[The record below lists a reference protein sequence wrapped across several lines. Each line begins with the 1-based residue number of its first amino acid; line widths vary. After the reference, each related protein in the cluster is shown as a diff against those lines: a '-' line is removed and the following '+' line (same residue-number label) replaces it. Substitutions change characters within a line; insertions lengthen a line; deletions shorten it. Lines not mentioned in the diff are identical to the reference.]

1 MSKVSEWVNRNKKA
15 LGYAVGGTAA
25 AVATHFGL
33 DTRAFHGQSIYD
45 MTDSTARFTP
55 YLFTALSYGRA
66 LEITAEGKKGRA
78 LTTGERMFNYGIGAL
93 VASGLWEGVENL
105 SSIDSAYRVMHGVA
119 DSLGHGDYIKSEF
132 PGKGMASIGDAAI
145 TLAATELFAAAKKDP
160 DI

>member
-1 MSKVSEWVNRNKKA
+1 MGKVYEWAKRNKKA
-15 LGYAVGGTAA
+15 LGWAAGGTAA
-25 AVATHFGL
+25 AVATHFGF
-33 DTRAFHGQSIYD
+33 DTKAFHSQSLYD
-45 MTDSTARFTP
+45 ITDSTIRFAP
-55 YLFTALSYGRA
+55 YLMTAISYGRA

-78 LTTGERMFNYGIGAL
+78 LTTGERMFNYGIGVL

-119 DSLGHGDYIKSEF
+119 DSLGHCDYIKSEF